1 MDSLIRKYILDLA
14 WPKICQLS
22 HLLTF
27 KFNGGKTRKDGE
39 EYGVVARLLRFELQ
53 NPKRKFW
60 LPPFGASLHT
70 SFLPHN
76 INLPTM
82 TSDADMSSWT
92 DLLHS
97 SSKLVEQAAP
107 SAQFPPLQRNLDQ
120 LEALSKKLK
129 SKTLRTE
136 APSQSI
142 AATRLLAREGIN
154 AEQLARDL
162 KSFELKTTFEDVFPA
177 EATSVEEY
185 LQQVRE
191 MAMVSAVQEAQK
203 DNLRNFSDYMMTVLE
218 DDWQKEK
225 RDFLHSLS
233 RISSLPRTNVTD
245 SSIGANRSGPI
256 LSLTSSPHISSGPSN
271 MELLAIADKKA
282 AAYAEVVRKLND
294 ARQRSLEYKPA
305 TAFKNAYDSLG
316 LDSSGGKSVTMN
328 KIWHLIQTLTG
339 ENSSVQRNLSKKMLL
354 IIGARR
360 HLEWGHDK
368 YIMEMIHSHPAQAA
382 LGGVVGNLPKIH
394 AFLRIRLRDYGV
406 LDFDAGDARRQPP
419 VDTTWQQ
426 IYFCLRTGYY
436 DDAQKVASSSR
447 VSHHFASQLTEWISN
462 GGMVSVE
469 TASIAAEECE
479 KMLRMGDR
487 SGRGTFDKK
496 KLLLYALISGSRR
509 QIDRL
514 LREHPTLFNTIE
526 DFLWFKLCAVR
537 DSPTNSNEG
546 LSPYTLHDLQ
556 AYLNKFEPSYYTK
569 NGKDPL
575 VYPYVLL
582 LSIQLLPAVLYL
594 SKDIGDDGYNID
606 ATHIAIVLADHGVL
620 ADVTGHKLGVMDGFA
635 ESASIIRQYGS
646 LYLRHNNLSMALEY
660 YAQAAAAVGGGKVSW
675 SGRGNVDQ
683 QRQRGLM
690 MQQLLMELLLRDG
703 GILLLLGARGEGEEG
718 ELRRFLVDGKERYRF
733 LFEAAR
739 RCLEAGLNDKSIEIQ
754 KRIGAFSAALDTINK
769 SLSEAICSLSRGRL
783 DGESRTA
790 GLIHSGNE
798 LLETFKYF
806 PNVSLQERELV
817 LEQETVLRQLENIL
831 AIHKLARQEHHLDA
845 LREIAKLPFLPFDP
859 RASDTAATDTFQNLS
874 PHVQACIPDLLKL
887 SLQSIDNVR
896 DSDGSLRALRIKI
909 ANFLANNLN
918 RNWPR
923 DLYER
928 VARSL

>member
-1 MDSLIRKYILDLA
+1 MA
-14 WPKICQLS
+14 
-22 HLLTF
+22 
-27 KFNGGKTRKDGE
+27 
-39 EYGVVARLLRFELQ
+39 
-53 NPKRKFW
+53 
-60 LPPFGASLHT
+60 
-70 SFLPHN
+70 
-76 INLPTM
+76 
-82 TSDADMSSWT
+82 SDADMSSWT

-107 SAQFPPLQRNLDQ
+107 SAQFPSLQRNLDQ

-185 LQQVRE
+185 LQQVHE

-203 DNLRNFSDYMMTVLE
+203 DNLRNFGDYMMTVLE

-233 RISSLPRTNVTD
+233 RISTLPRTNVND
-245 SSIGANRSGPI
+245 SGFGASRSGPI
-256 LSLTSSPHISSGPSN
+256 LSLTSSPHVSSGPSS
-271 MELLAIADKKA
+271 MELVPIADKPAIDKKA
-282 AAYAEVVRKLND
+282 AAYAEVVRNLND
-294 ARQRSLEYKPA
+294 ARQRGLAYKPA
-305 TAFKNAYDSLG
+305 TAFKSAYESLG
-316 LDSSGGKSVTMN
+316 LDSSSGKSVTMN
-328 KIWHLIQTLTG
+328 KIWHLIQTLMG
-339 ENSSVQRNLSKKMLL
+339 ENTSIQRNVSKKMSL

-360 HLEWGHDK
+360 HLEWGHEK
-368 YIMEMIHSHPAQAA
+368 FVVEMIQSHPAQAA
-382 LGGVVGNLPKIH
+382 LGGVVGNLQRIH

-426 IYFCLRTGYY
+426 KTSEDVNRILDLPELLFESYETKPNKRCKSHLIYFCLRTGYY
-436 DDAQKVASSSR
+436 DDAREVASRSR
-447 VSHHFASQLTEWISN
+447 VSHQFASQLAEWITN

-487 SGRGTFDKK
+487 VGRGTFDKK

-514 LREHPTLFNTIE
+514 LREQPTLFNTIE

-537 DSPTNSNEG
+537 DISGGSSSVVLNEG
-546 LSPYTLHDLQ
+546 LSPYSLDDLQ

-582 LSIQLLPAVLYL
+582 LSIQLVPAVLYL
-594 SKDIGDDGYNID
+594 SKDIGEEGYNID
-606 ATHIAIVLADHGVL
+606 AAHIAIVMADHGVL
-620 ADVTGHKLGVMDGFA
+620 SDIAGAGQRLGVMDAFA
-635 ESASIIRQYGS
+635 EAASIIRQYGS

-660 YAQAAAAVGGGKVSW
+660 YAQAAAAVGGGQLSW

-683 QRQRGLM
+683 QRQRTFM

-703 GILLLLGARGEGEEG
+703 GILLLLGPRGAGEEG
-718 ELRRFLVDGKERYRF
+718 ELGRFLIDRKERHQF
-733 LFEAAR
+733 LLEAAR
-739 RCLEAGLNDKSIEIQ
+739 QCLEAGLNDKSIEIQ
-754 KRIGAFSAALDTINK
+754 KRVGAFSAALDTINK
-769 SLSEAICSLSRGRL
+769 GLSEAICSLSRGRL

-790 GLIHSGNE
+790 GLVHSGNE
-798 LLETFKYF
+798 LLETFKYY
-806 PNVSLQERELV
+806 PDVSLQEREHV
-817 LEQETVLRQLENIL
+817 LEQETVLRQLETIL
-831 AIHKLARQEHHLDA
+831 SIHKLARQEHHLDA
-845 LREIAKLPFLPFDP
+845 LREVAKLPFLPFDP
-859 RASDTAATDTFQNLS
+859 RAPDTPTDLFQNSS
-874 PHVQACIPDLLKL
+874 PYVQACVPDLLKV

-896 DSDGSLRALRIKI
+896 DSDGSLRALRTKI